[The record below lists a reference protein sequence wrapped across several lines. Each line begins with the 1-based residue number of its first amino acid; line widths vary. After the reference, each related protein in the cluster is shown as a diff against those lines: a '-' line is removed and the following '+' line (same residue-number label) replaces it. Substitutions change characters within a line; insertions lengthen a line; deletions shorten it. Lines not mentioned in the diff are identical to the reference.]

1 LINRKEDYVRPISLA
16 KVELNTNFVM
26 EIKVNELF
34 HLEFII
40 RVLFQDDYGEYVEP
54 FLDKLLAESNT
65 YPIVI
70 MRWYHE

>member
-1 LINRKEDYVRPISLA
+1 LINCKEDYVRPVSLA

-40 RVLFQDDYGEYVEP
+40 RVLFQDDYGEYVEL
-54 FLDKLLAESNT
+54 FLD
-65 YPIVI
+65 
-70 MRWYHE
+70 